1 MGQGSLDGQRVPL
14 MEALVWEERAAQI
27 EIFRSGQAACLLCV
41 PGGYCT
47 GFLLSG
53 Q

>member
-27 EIFRSGQAACLLCV
+27 EIFRSGQAACLCV
-41 PGGYCT
+41 CLGDTVLAFC
-47 GFLLSG
+47 
-53 Q
+53 